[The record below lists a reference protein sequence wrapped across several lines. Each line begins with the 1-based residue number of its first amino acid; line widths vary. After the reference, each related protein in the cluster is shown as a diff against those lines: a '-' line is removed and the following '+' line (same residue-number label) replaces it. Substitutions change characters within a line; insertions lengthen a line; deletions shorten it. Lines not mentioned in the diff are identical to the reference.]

1 MIEALRVTT
10 TDRPVGSIL
19 LDIVGNIQSIVRS
32 EVRLARTELRE
43 ELSGAGSAVARTTVG
58 ALLGAYAGIFALVAV
73 VSALALYMPMW
84 LAALVVSLTL
94 GIAGL
99 TTVRSGLRLFG
110 RVNLVPDQAV
120 QSVKEQMAWPKAVKR

>member
-1 MIEALRVTT
+1 MTT

-32 EVRLARTELRE
+32 EVRLAKTELRE

-58 ALLGAYAGIFALVAV
+58 ALLGAYAGLFAMVAV
-73 VSALALYMPMW
+73 VSALAMYMPMW

-99 TTVRSGLRLFG
+99 TTVMSGLRLFA
-110 RVNLVPDQAV
+110 RVDLVPDQAV
-120 QSVKEQMAWPKAVKR
+120 QSVKEQMTWPRAVKK

>member
-1 MIEALRVTT
+1 MTT

-32 EVRLARTELRE
+32 EVRLAKTELRE

-58 ALLGAYAGIFALVAV
+58 ALLGAYAGLFAMVAV

-99 TTVRSGLRLFG
+99 TTVMSGLRLFA
-110 RVNLVPDQAV
+110 RVDLVPDQAV
-120 QSVKEQMAWPKAVKR
+120 QSVKEQMTWPRAVKK